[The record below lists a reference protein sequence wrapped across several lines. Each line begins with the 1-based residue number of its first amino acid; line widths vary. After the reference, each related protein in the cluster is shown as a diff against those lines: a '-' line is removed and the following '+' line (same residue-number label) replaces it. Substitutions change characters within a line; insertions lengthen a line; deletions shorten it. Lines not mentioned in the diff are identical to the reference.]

1 MQKFIES
8 VNNVDKTYSEEKKLS
23 INNLKN
29 LIVAK
34 KKSNRTFFKTNHIVI
49 KADTGSATIT
59 LHVEDYIS
67 KANDQFKNNLF

>member
-34 KKSNRTFFKTNHIVI
+34 KKQQNIFQN
-49 KADTGSATIT
+49 
-59 LHVEDYIS
+59 
-67 KANDQFKNNLF
+67 